1 MDDSELRLECL
12 KMANAGLRDAGRP
25 DKEPF
30 EVAERLYSWIR
41 HGKQK
46 PQEPIAKCVGRDGN
60 LEPEFAG
67 ILSGYNDMP
76 DEEFAKLYYKA
87 IGEPSVGNEPMKETH
102 VTAAFKPFT
111 DYKPE

>member
-12 KMANAGLRDAGRP
+12 KMANSGLRDAGRP

-30 EVAERLYSWIR
+30 ELAERLYSWVR
-41 HGKQK
+41 YGKQK

-60 LEPEFAG
+60 VEPEIA
-67 ILSGYNDMP
+67 
-76 DEEFAKLYYKA
+76 AKLFGA
-87 IGEPSVGNEPMKETH
+87 EPSVGNEPMKETH
-102 VTAAFKPFT
+102 FK